1 MMRRRIC
8 GLLALPLLLAA
19 CGTADAGTNQA
30 TGTTS
35 ATTSH
40 ATGTASSPPKNA
52 AMVCG
57 DEIRGEIGQVLGLS
71 TPPAATSTWAHSVF
85 TCTYDLAAGPL
96 VLTVNVAPTKPKA
109 DAYFDD
115 RKQQAA
121 GATPQAGLG
130 ERSFGTPTGSV
141 SVIKDD
147 TTLTVDATKLPA
159 VFGKNQQKRGD
170 FAYEV
175 ASVVLGC
182 WTGDE

>member
-1 MMRRRIC
+1 MTTRRIY

-30 TGTTS
+30 
-35 ATTSH
+35 A
-40 ATGTASSPPKNA
+40 PPKNA

-57 DEIRGEIGQVLGLS
+57 NEIRGEIGQVLKLS
-71 TPPAATSTWAHSVF
+71 SPPAATSTWADSVY

-96 VLTVNVAPTKPKA
+96 VLSVNVETTKAKA
-109 DAYFDD
+109 AAYFDS
-115 RKQQAA
+115 RQQQAA

-130 ERSFGTPTGSV
+130 ERSFGTPNGSV
-141 SVIKDD
+141 TVIKDAM
-147 TTLTVDATKLPA
+147 TLTVDATKLPP
-159 VFGKNQQKRGD
+159 VFGSNQQKRAD